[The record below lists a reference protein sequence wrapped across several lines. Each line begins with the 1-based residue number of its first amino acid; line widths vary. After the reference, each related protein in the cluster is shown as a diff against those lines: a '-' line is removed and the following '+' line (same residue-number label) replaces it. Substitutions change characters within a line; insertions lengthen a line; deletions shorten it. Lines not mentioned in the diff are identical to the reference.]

1 MWVIIGQITWLH
13 ANYRHLDRFWP
24 FLGHS
29 GPQIPNLGVP
39 FLANFFSSKYRHV
52 GCPERCHVMP
62 GLSATFSNG
71 RDPLRGSK
79 RQKSRFYGHY
89 GPQIPIFGTS
99 FSANFFFSSKYGH
112 VGCPERCHVIPGLS
126 ATLSNA
132 REPTQRLKT
141 AKKSILWP
149 FWTQNPNFSAVLSC
163 WVGPLGLPCDIW
175 ALRNLFKPKGPNQ
188 WLIMAKKLGFKVQ
201 NDRKNDFFAVLSL
214 WVGSLAFEKVAE
226 RPGITWHRS
235 GHPTCPYF
243 EEKKKLAENE
253 VPKIGIWGP

>member
-13 ANYRHLDRFWP
+13 ANYRHLDHFWP

-99 FSANFFFSSKYGH
+99 FSANFFLFKIWACGVSRAMPCDTRSFCNPFKRKGTH
-112 VGCPERCHVIPGLS
+112 SEAQNGQKINFMAILDPKSQFFGCFELLSGSPGFVM
-126 ATLSNA
+126 
-132 REPTQRLKT
+132 
-141 AKKSILWP
+141 W
-149 FWTQNPNFSAVLSC
+149 C
-163 WVGPLGLPCDIW
+163 LGLTQP
-175 ALRNLFKPKGPNQ
+175 FQTQGTQ
-188 WLIMAKKLGFKVQ
+188 
-201 NDRKNDFFAVLSL
+201 S
-214 WVGSLAFEKVAE
+214 VAHN
-226 RPGITWHRS
+226 GQ
-235 GHPTCPYF
+235 
-243 EEKKKLAENE
+243 
-253 VPKIGIWGP
+253 KIGI

>member
-163 WVGPLGLPCDIW
+163 WVGPLGLPCDVW

-214 WVGSLAFEKVAE
+214 WVDSLAFEKV
-226 RPGITWHRS
+226 
-235 GHPTCPYF
+235 
-243 EEKKKLAENE
+243 
-253 VPKIGIWGP
+253 

>member
-1 MWVIIGQITWLH
+1 MPCDARSFCDLFKRKGPTQRLKTAKKSFLRPLWTP
-13 ANYRHLDRFWP
+13 NPNFWY
-24 FLGHS
+24 L
-29 GPQIPNLGVP
+29 
-39 FLANFFSSKYRHV
+39 
-52 GCPERCHVMP
+52 
-62 GLSATFSNG
+62 
-71 RDPLRGSK
+71 
-79 RQKSRFYGHY
+79 
-89 GPQIPIFGTS
+89 IFGQ
-99 FSANFFFSSKYGH
+99 FFFSSKYGH

-149 FWTQNPNFSAVLSC
+149 FWTKKPNFSAVLSC
-163 WVGPLGLPCDIW
+163 WVGPLGLPCDVW

-235 GHPTCPYF
+235 GHPTCLYF
-243 EEKKKLAENE
+243 EEKKLAKNGT
-253 VPKIGIWGP
+253 PKFGIWGPEWPKNGQKRSKCL